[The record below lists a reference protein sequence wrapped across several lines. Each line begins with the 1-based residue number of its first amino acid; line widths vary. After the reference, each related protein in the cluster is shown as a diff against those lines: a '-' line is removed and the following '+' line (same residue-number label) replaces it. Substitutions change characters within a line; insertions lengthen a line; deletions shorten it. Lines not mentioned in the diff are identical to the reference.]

1 MDGETEIYRMI
12 FNKLEVGFT
21 IGIYHGARSR
31 ERQVCLFFL
40 TFVEM
45 EKKFPEISATESCA
59 EMESFE
65 SRTKDL

>member
-1 MDGETEIYRMI
+1 M
-12 FNKLEVGFT
+12 
-21 IGIYHGARSR
+21 HGH
-31 ERQVCLFFL
+31 VNVKFVYFFL